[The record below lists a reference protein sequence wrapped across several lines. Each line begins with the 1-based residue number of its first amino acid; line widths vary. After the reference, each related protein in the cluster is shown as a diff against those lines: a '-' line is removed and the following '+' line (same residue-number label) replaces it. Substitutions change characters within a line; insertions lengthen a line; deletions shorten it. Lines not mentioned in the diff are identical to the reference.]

1 MISVD
6 ITSMSF
12 HFAQALQAQCYAVAL
27 LGRSRSVGF
36 SGLRLRDSCPDAIS
50 YHLLSIESILISSP
64 RWQICA
70 SNIQRS
76 ARILSKI
83 LWVSPKEIK
92 QVYQYRDIPWNT
104 VKYRDIPWYTVICRD
119 ICDIC
124 DTRWPCLPDLATWQA
139 WSASTKAKT
148 PSLKQHLQDICR
160 MALNKEWFSRHQYGL
175 CCIRTWNSHVSRY
188 FMIFPRFYSRYSCY
202 KLLLAL
208 DQFGSL
214 FSFDMMSFCHS
225 GDGTLVTI
233 ELLVIEIII
242 RVSVWYFTTH
252 VSNSPCLPLWYQI
265 PF

>member
-92 QVYQYRDIPWNT
+92 QVYQYRDIPW
-104 VKYRDIPWYTVICRD
+104 YTVICRD
-119 ICDIC
+119 MPWYKMALP
-124 DTRWPCLPDLATWQA
+124 TRFGHLTGLERKYESQNTKSEAT
-139 WSASTKAKT
+139 SAG
-148 PSLKQHLQDICR
+148 HLQDGIEQR
-160 MALNKEWFSRHQYGL
+160 MIQ
-175 CCIRTWNSHVSRY
+175 
-188 FMIFPRFYSRYSCY
+188 
-202 KLLLAL
+202 
-208 DQFGSL
+208 
-214 FSFDMMSFCHS
+214 
-225 GDGTLVTI
+225 
-233 ELLVIEIII
+233 
-242 RVSVWYFTTH
+242 
-252 VSNSPCLPLWYQI
+252 
-265 PF
+265 

>member
-1 MISVD
+1 
-6 ITSMSF
+6 MSF

-92 QVYQYRDIPWNT
+92 QVYQYRDIPW
-104 VKYRDIPWYTVICRD
+104 YAVICR
-119 ICDIC
+119 

-188 FMIFPRFYSRYSCY
+188 FMIFLDFTVDIAATCCY
-202 KLLLAL
+202 
-208 DQFGSL
+208 
-214 FSFDMMSFCHS
+214 
-225 GDGTLVTI
+225 
-233 ELLVIEIII
+233 
-242 RVSVWYFTTH
+242 
-252 VSNSPCLPLWYQI
+252 
-265 PF
+265 